1 MRKEPPRRR
10 LESQLPRLSLQ
21 WVHPRRPEPIA
32 FYLTY
37 ARQALL
43 YSPGRA
49 LERHRQVELR
59 SRQSRR
65 VDLNPLGRAETLA
78 SVRDAVEEPMRLYD
92 RFR

>member
-21 WVHPRRPEPIA
+21 WVHPRRPELIA

-43 YSPGRA
+43 YSFGRA